1 MTTWEVLALLGL
13 LLLTALVA
21 MARSALV
28 NVRKPRLRELVDA
41 GAGGARTAQGL
52 AEDATR
58 LLATSQLVT
67 VLTSF
72 FGGALVAVLSAP
84 HLDRLLQPWLKGASY
99 PVAFVLVVLVTA
111 LIMLIFGT
119 MVPETVAEKHS
130 ERLSLWLARPL
141 VVVSVLMM
149 PLARFTVWLSN
160 GLSRMLGATTSGGM
174 PYVTEEQIRTLVDA
188 GEEEGVIEEE
198 EKEMIYSIFD
208 LGDTLARQVMVPR
221 IDVMALDVATPMLDV
236 LEAIMR
242 AGHSRV
248 PMFDETIDNIVGV
261 LYAKDLLP
269 YLRDGKTDAPLRG
282 ILRPAYFI
290 PETKRASDLLPDLQK
305 RRVHMAIVVDEY
317 GGMAGIV
324 TIEDLLEEIVGE
336 IQDEYDA
343 EEPPI
348 VEVSQD
354 EYVMDGRLS
363 LGDVNELMD
372 AALPTEDSDTLGG
385 FIYAELGRVPDVGAR
400 VPYEGLE
407 FTVESVVGRRIR
419 KVRVRRQAAPAP
431 ESGQEA
437 PAAARE
443 KPESPA
449 GGDSRMAG
457 STEGRSA
464 GNRD

>member
-1 MTTWEVLALLGL
+1 MRTWEVFVLIGL

-28 NVRKPRLRELVDA
+28 NVRKPRLREMVDA
-41 GAGGARTAQGL
+41 GVGGARVAYRL

-72 FGGALVAVLSAP
+72 FGGALVAVFTVPS
-84 HLDRLLQPWLKGASY
+84 LDKLLHPWLHGASY

-111 LIMLIFGT
+111 LIMLILGT

-141 VVVSVLMM
+141 VVVSAMMM
-149 PLARFTVWLSN
+149 PLARFSVWLSN
-160 GLSRMLGATTSGGM
+160 GLSRMLGATASGGM
-174 PYVTEEQIRTLVDA
+174 PYVTEEQIKTLVDA

-198 EKEMIYSIFD
+198 EKDMIYSIFD

-221 IDVMALDVATPMLDV
+221 IDVTALDVATPMLEV

-248 PMFDETIDNIVGV
+248 PMYDETIDNIVGV

-269 YLRDGKTDAPLRG
+269 YLRDGKTDAPLRD
-282 ILRPAYFI
+282 IVRPAYFI
-290 PETKRASDLLPDLQK
+290 PETKRAGDLLPDLQK

-348 VEVSQD
+348 VQVAEG

-363 LGDVNELMD
+363 LGDVNELMN

-385 FIYAELGRVPDVGAR
+385 FMYAELGRVPEVGAC
-400 VPYEGLE
+400 VPFEGLE
-407 FTVESVVGRRIR
+407 FTVESVLGRRIR
-419 KVRVRRQAAPAP
+419 KVRVRRQASPAS
-431 ESGQEA
+431 ESAQEV
-437 PAAARE
+437 PSVARE
-443 KPESPA
+443 QGDSPA
-449 GGDSRMAG
+449 NGDSQGAASMNGKERLG
-457 STEGRSA
+457 
-464 GNRD
+464 